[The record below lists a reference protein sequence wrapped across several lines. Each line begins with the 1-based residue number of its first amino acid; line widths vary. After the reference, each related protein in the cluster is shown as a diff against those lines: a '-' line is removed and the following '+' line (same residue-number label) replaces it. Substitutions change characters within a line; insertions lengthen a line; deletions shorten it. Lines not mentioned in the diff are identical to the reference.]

1 MSISTVVFSNFQEY
15 LLNQPTMSEE
25 AKQVDHLIA
34 DKESLGVPSTPRSKP
49 FTTTVINTLQTI
61 EKGSAFLFLGF
72 VGLHITSVVIT
83 PAIADIDTAE
93 NVLTLVREVYQSP
106 STEWLLVWGSL
117 ALHVVSGFTIRMI
130 RKFKSITSKKKKI
143 TEKDA
148 KTVQDG
154 KVTESTDSQ
163 EAAAS
168 LSKTP
173 ATKSKK
179 SFVFRYIGLS
189 PLVIA
194 GYILVPM
201 ITKHAMK
208 LRIQPLRFFGD
219 SSIVNFEFLSHGIN
233 GKLRAKFNLSLLVFL
248 TTFHV
253 SQGLLKYLNIRS
265 PKVKKM
271 CNYLVVGLTALAGLS
286 LYNVSKLGRLT
297 GVSLDTFNKYRDSLS
312 PVLRQ

>member
-1 MSISTVVFSNFQEY
+1 
-15 LLNQPTMSEE
+15 MSEE
-25 AKQVDHLIA
+25 QKQVDHLA
-34 DKESLGVPSTPRSKP
+34 TDKESLGVPSTPRSKP
-49 FTTTVINTLQTI
+49 FTTTVINALQKI

-117 ALHVVSGFTIRMI
+117 AAHVVSGFTIRMI
-130 RKFKSITSKKKKI
+130 RKFKSITSKKKK
-143 TEKDA
+143 TVEKEP
-148 KTVQDG
+148 KTAQDE
-154 KVTESTDSQ
+154 TLAEPIDSQ
-163 EAAAS
+163 ETKP
-168 LSKTP
+168 LPKTP
-173 ATKSKK
+173 ATTTPKK
-179 SFVFRYIGLS
+179 SFVLRYIGLS

-194 GYILVPM
+194 GYLLVPM

-208 LRIQPLRFFGD
+208 LRIQPLRYSGD
-219 SSIVNFEFLSHGIN
+219 SSLVSFEFLAHGIN
-233 GKLRAKFNLSLLVFL
+233 GKIRTMFNLSLLVFL

-265 PKVKKM
+265 PKFKKI

-286 LYNVSKLGRLT
+286 IYNISKIGRLT

-312 PVLRQ
+312 